1 MTLKTWILQL
11 FCDLLTIKIIS
22 SSSAVQIE
30 KPGFAHLWPEGIEKR
45 NLGLVQDPRWRSPG
59 CSSEAVNQP
68 KWFILVCSNWMC
80 GGGDDVL
87 SLSSNLCIPPQC
99 DRPPARPPARSRCR
113 VPRAD
118 DGRLTSAWECVCVC
132 VCVASWSVATAPPQ
146 QTSCVISD
154 LRHLPHA
161 HTQNTHTR
169 TRTRTQWRSVAER
182 LLYLRRVL
190 FFSTS
195 FFSLF
200 LSWKIFFTHSDK
212 PIHTNLTPHM
222 AHDSL
227 CSLSS

>member
-1 MTLKTWILQL
+1 M
-11 FCDLLTIKIIS
+11 
-22 SSSAVQIE
+22 
-30 KPGFAHLWPEGIEKR
+30 WPT
-45 NLGLVQDPRWRSPG
+45 
-59 CSSEAVNQP
+59 
-68 KWFILVCSNWMC
+68 
-80 GGGDDVL
+80 
-87 SLSSNLCIPPQC
+87 
-99 DRPPARPPARSRCR
+99 ARPPARSRCR

-182 LLYLRRVL
+182 LLYLWRVL

-212 PIHTNLTPHM
+212 PSPSILTWHHTWRTIHCVPCLASSVGPPDDSKCDRPNLSKLTDHFAFFFCHFIPLANSNKRKTTNLSFTLISSAAAARPPLPSCT
-222 AHDSL
+222 SL
-227 CSLSS
+227 PSLLQWF